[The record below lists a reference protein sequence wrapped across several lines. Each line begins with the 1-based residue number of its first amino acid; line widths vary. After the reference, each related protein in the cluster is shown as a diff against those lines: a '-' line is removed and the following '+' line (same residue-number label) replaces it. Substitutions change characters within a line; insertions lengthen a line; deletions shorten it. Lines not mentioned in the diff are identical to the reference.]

1 MNIEIN
7 EINEIDIGRLVFIG
21 EQCLPIFYDSDS
33 IEYFLNTDGYLLYK
47 ILLDNLIVGYCF
59 IENIDDRCHILSIA
73 ILKEY
78 RNKGIGGDVIEYI
91 KLLNK
96 NKISLY
102 VHLENKKAIR
112 FYNNIGFIVKKLLE
126 NYYENFVNPS
136 AYYLEF
142 NGNLMGD

>member
-7 EINEIDIGRLVFIG
+7 EINKIDIERLVFIG

-33 IEYFLNTDGYLLYK
+33 IEYLLNTDGYLLYK
-47 ILLDNLIVGYCF
+47 ILLDNLIIGYCF
-59 IENIDDRCHILSIA
+59 IENIEDRCHILSIA

-78 RNKGIGGDVIEYI
+78 RNKGIGGNIIEYI

-112 FYNNIGFIVKKLLE
+112 FYNNNGFIVKKLLE

-136 AYYLEF
+136 AYYLEY
-142 NGNLMGD
+142 NI